1 MDPITVILTALA
13 AGVTAGAL
21 DGLKDDVKDKAK
33 AAYGK
38 LRDLLS
44 KRFREAETPRAE
56 AILAEF
62 DADPESYKDPLA
74 RKLDAA
80 GAAKDAALLAAAQAF
95 LDLAQQPGP
104 KSGKYNVTI
113 SGSEGVVVGDHNSQ
127 VNTFGAKP

>member
-1 MDPITVILTALA
+1 MDPITVILTALV
-13 AGVTAGAL
+13 AGATTGAL

-38 LRDLLS
+38 LRDLVNR
-44 KRFREAETPRAE
+44 RFREAQTPRAD

-62 DADPESYKDPLA
+62 DDDPEGYKDPLA

-80 GAAKDAALLAAAQAF
+80 GADKDDALLAAAQAF
-95 LDLAQQPGP
+95 LDLVQQPGP

-113 SGSEGVVVGDHNSQ
+113 TGSEGVQVGDHNSQ
-127 VNTFGAKP
+127 TNTFGAKS